1 MAEPT
6 KIVPDKGTRSVFNG
20 TGGTLAKGTLVIL
33 KTTGTV
39 KGEII
44 ASSATS
50 DRYYGILTADVDDQE
65 WGDCQIQGVTL
76 ALSGAAVTKGD
87 LVMFGTGA
95 KCITATTGL
104 MSAGVA
110 RETTTAGDV
119 LFEVELHGPGG
130 QLLA

>member
-6 KIVPDKGTRSVFNG
+6 RIVPDKGTRSVYNG
-20 TGGTLAKGTLVIL
+20 TGGTLSKGTLVIL
-33 KTTGTV
+33 KTTGTI

-50 DRYYGILTADVDDQE
+50 DRYYGLLTADVGDGE
-65 WGDCQIQGVTL
+65 WGDCQVQGVAL
-76 ALSGAAVTKGD
+76 GLSGAGITKGD

-95 KCITATTGL
+95 KVITATTGL

-110 RETTTAGDV
+110 RETVSGADT
-119 LFEVELHGPGG
+119 LLEIELHGPGG